1 MAQHRVLGYN
11 IALKLG
17 TKTCLGRT
25 QEDLTVTP
33 NVKESI
39 TKDDAGSKQYAV
51 VGQEVT
57 FKVSGLVTFD
67 DSTGTTTTMDGDDL
81 MDQSLKT
88 GSAAE
93 ISAQY
98 YRGANGA
105 AYAGTVIMTGY
116 SESSNSEDE
125 AAFTAD
131 FKVTGAFTKVTAGS
145 GTE

>member
-1 MAQHRVLGYN
+1 MSQSRILGYN

-25 QEDLTVTP
+25 QEDLTITP
-33 NVKESI
+33 TVKESI
-39 TKDDAGSKQYAV
+39 TKDDAGSKQFSV
-51 VGQEVT
+51 VAQEVT
-57 FKVSGLVTFD
+57 FKVTGLITFD
-67 DSTGTTTTMDGDDL
+67 SSTGTASTMDGNDL
-81 MDQSLKT
+81 LEQSLKT

-98 YRGANGA
+98 YRGTAGE

-125 AAFTAD
+125 ATYTAD
-131 FKVTGAFTKVTAGS
+131 FKVTGSFSKVTQ
-145 GTE
+145 

>member
-1 MAQHRVLGYN
+1 MAQNRVLGYN

-33 NVKESI
+33 TVKESI
-39 TKDDAGSKQYAV
+39 TKDDNGQKQFSV

-57 FKVSGLVTFD
+57 FKVSGLIVFD
-67 DSTGTTTTMDGDDL
+67 DATTGTTALDGDEL

-93 ISAQY
+93 ISAVY

-105 AYAGTVIMTGY
+105 SYQGTVIMTGY

-125 AAFTAD
+125 ATYTAD
-131 FKVTGAFTKVTAGS
+131 FKVTGAFTKVTNG
-145 GTE
+145 

>member
-1 MAQHRVLGYN
+1 MSQHRVLGYN

-17 TKTCLGRT
+17 NKTCLGRT
-25 QEDLTVTP
+25 QEDLSVTP

-39 TKDDAGSKQYAV
+39 TKDNAGTKQYAV

-67 DSTGTTTTMDGDDL
+67 DSSGTTALDGDNL

-93 ISAQY
+93 IQAIY
-98 YRGANGA
+98 YRGTNGA
-105 AYAGTVIMTGY
+105 SYSGTVIMTGY

-125 AAFTAD
+125 ATYTAD
-131 FKVTGAFTKVTAGS
+131 FKVTGAFTKVTQ
-145 GTE
+145 

>member
-1 MAQHRVLGYN
+1 MSQHRVLGYN
-11 IALKLG
+11 IAFKLG

-33 NVKESI
+33 TVKESI
-39 TKDDAGSKQYAV
+39 TKDDAGNKKFAV

-67 DSTGTTTTMDGDDL
+67 DSTGTTTMDGDDL

-93 ISAQY
+93 IPAQY

-125 AAFTAD
+125 GTYTAD
-131 FKVTGAFTKVTAGS
+131 FKVTGAFTKVTAGG
-145 GTE
+145 GTQ

>member
-1 MAQHRVLGYN
+1 MSQTKVLGYN

-25 QEDLTVTP
+25 QEDLSVTP
-33 NVKESI
+33 TVKESI
-39 TKDDAGSKQYAV
+39 TKDDAGQKQFSV
-51 VGQEVT
+51 TGQEVT

-93 ISAQY
+93 ISAVY

-105 AYAGTVIMTGY
+105 SYQGTVIMTGY

-125 AAFTAD
+125 ATYTAD
-131 FKVTGAFTKVTAGS
+131 FKVTGSFTKVTQ
-145 GTE
+145 

>member
-1 MAQHRVLGYN
+1 MSQTRVLGYN

-33 NVKESI
+33 TVKESI
-39 TKDDAGSKQYAV
+39 TKDDAGSKKFAV
-51 VGQEVT
+51 TGQEVT
-57 FKVSGLVTFD
+57 FKVTGLITFD
-67 DSTGTTTTMDGDDL
+67 STTGSTTTMDGDDL
-81 MDQSLKT
+81 LEQSLKT

-98 YRGANGA
+98 YRGANGD

-125 AAFTAD
+125 ATYTAD
-131 FKVTGAFTKVTAGS
+131 FKVTGSFTKVTQG
-145 GTE
+145 GTQ

>member
-1 MAQHRVLGYN
+1 MSQDRVLGYN

-33 NVKESI
+33 TVKESI
-39 TKDDAGSKQYAV
+39 TKDDNGSKQFSV

-57 FKVSGLVTFD
+57 FKVSGLVVFD
-67 DSTGTTTTMDGDDL
+67 SATTGTTTLDGDDL
-81 MDQSLKT
+81 MEQSLKK

-93 ISAQY
+93 ISAVY
-98 YRGANGA
+98 YRGTNGDS
-105 AYAGTVIMTGY
+105 YQGTVIMTGY

-125 AAFTAD
+125 ATYTAD
-131 FKVTGAFTKVTAGS
+131 FKVTGDFTKVTQGS
-145 GTE
+145 NL

>member
-1 MAQHRVLGYN
+1 MSQNRVLGYN

-33 NVKESI
+33 TAKESI
-39 TKDDAGSKQYAV
+39 TKDDAGSKQFAV

-67 DSTGTTTTMDGDDL
+67 DTTNTTTTMDGDDL

-125 AAFTAD
+125 TTYTAD
-131 FKVTGAFTKVTAGS
+131 FKVTGAFTKVTQ
-145 GTE
+145 